1 MQSYEILYTDQI
13 FLRVFVQ
20 NNDKKLVGLNVS
32 VYL

>member
-1 MQSYEILYTDQI
+1 MQSYENLYTNQI
-13 FLRVFVQ
+13 FQRVFVQ

>member
-13 FLRVFVQ
+13 FQRVFVQ

>member
-1 MQSYEILYTDQI
+1 MQSYEILYSNQI

-20 NNDKKLVGLNVS
+20 NNDKKLVGLNMV